1 MRGWGPRVC
10 TEDTEWRAFS
20 LVWHNIWCYI
30 GVMAEGTTS
39 ENVPELILRIRQMQ
53 EAGDRFPPK
62 VHLDFNV
69 PIWVKRRLKQAARRH
84 QVTQTEIL
92 VSLLEENLPKLL
104 NEQSGEL
111 FTAAD

>member
-1 MRGWGPRVC
+1 
-10 TEDTEWRAFS
+10 
-20 LVWHNIWCYI
+20 
-30 GVMAEGTTS
+30 MAEGISS
-39 ENVPELILRIRQMQ
+39 EDVPQLIRRIRQMQ
-53 EAGDRFPPK
+53 EAADRFPPK

-92 VSLLEENLPKLL
+92 VGLLEENLPKLL
-104 NEQSGEL
+104 HETSGEL